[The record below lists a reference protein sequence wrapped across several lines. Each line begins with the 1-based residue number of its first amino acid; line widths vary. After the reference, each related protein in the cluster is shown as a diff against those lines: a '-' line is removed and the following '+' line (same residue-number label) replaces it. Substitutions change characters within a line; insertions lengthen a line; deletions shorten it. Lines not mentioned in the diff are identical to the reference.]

1 MPFLVLFSLFVLLAM
16 TVFNWSKNRNIIFLT
31 LALTFINLWAMLHYW
46 LVIQFNEHMV
56 AIFSNH
62 FSPVYLLIGPS
73 LYFYVRGVI
82 KDDFIW
88 KKSDYLHLIPALVQL
103 VLILPYTFSYTH
115 EEKVNLMLEMYNNPS
130 DYLATYFN
138 PVFNALQTGF
148 IRIASVTLYLIYCS
162 VYIMKYL
169 LKTTGKVILNIQR
182 HIVIRWLLYFHVS
195 LFLIL
200 GLYIYLIY
208 RSDLD
213 HNYALTSQ
221 SHLLQNSLAFLISVN
236 NLSLFLIP
244 ELMFGLISPKM
255 PSNVV
260 EDAAGNINIDPI
272 LPVTP
277 IKEVEYLSE
286 ISKRID
292 TLMKLDQPY
301 LKKDFRFA
309 DLANALD
316 VPEHHLA
323 SCLRNI
329 RETTFT
335 DLKNSYRIEVFKN
348 KIENGALKNLT
359 IDALRE
365 ECGFQS
371 KSSFYSAFQKREG
384 MTPMEYISKK

>member
-1 MPFLVLFSLFVLLAM
+1 MPFLVLFSFLVLLLM
-16 TVFNWSKNRNIIFLT
+16 TINSWSKNKTIIFLAIL
-31 LALTFINLWAMLHYW
+31 LAGINIWAIIHYW
-46 LVIQFNEHMV
+46 LVIDFNEHMA

-62 FSPVYLLIGPS
+62 FTPIYLMIGPS

-82 KDDFIW
+82 KDEFVW
-88 KKSDYLHLIPALVQL
+88 KKTDMLHLIPAVVQFA
-103 VLILPYTFSYTH
+103 LILPYTFGYTY
-115 EEKVNLMLEMYNNPS
+115 EEKVSLMLEVHNNPS

-138 PVFNALQTGF
+138 PVFNALQTGL
-148 IRIASVTLYLIYCS
+148 IRITSVTLYLIYCS
-162 VYIMKYL
+162 VYIIKYL

-182 HIVIRWLLYFHVS
+182 HIVIRWLLYLHVS
-195 LFLIL
+195 IFLIL
-200 GLYIYLIY
+200 GLYMYLIY
-208 RSDLD
+208 RSELD

-221 SHLLQNSLAFLISVN
+221 SYLLQNSLAFLISAN

-244 ELMFGLISPKM
+244 ELMFGLITPKR
-255 PSNVV
+255 PSSVV
-260 EDAAGNINIDPI
+260 EDATDIKSKDQKVPE
-272 LPVTP
+272 PP
-277 IKEVEYLSE
+277 IKEVEYLSH

-292 TLMKLDQPY
+292 TLMRLDEPY
-301 LKKDFRFA
+301 LKKDFRLA

-335 DLKNSYRIEVFKN
+335 DLKNSYRIEAFKN

-384 MTPMEYISKK
+384 MTPMDYISKK